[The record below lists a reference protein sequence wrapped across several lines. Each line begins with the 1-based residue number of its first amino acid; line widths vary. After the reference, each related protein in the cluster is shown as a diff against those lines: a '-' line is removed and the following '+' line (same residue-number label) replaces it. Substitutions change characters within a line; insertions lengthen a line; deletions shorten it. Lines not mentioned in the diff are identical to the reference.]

1 VTELI
6 RLIRVSLL
14 LRLIPSLLTFIA
26 VLATGN
32 TSFLLLVAISA
43 SASTA
48 LLASTWV
55 AQRRGWVTPR
65 HVRWLLVL
73 TIAAYAI
80 EMIAPLLAF
89 RYAMAH
95 HLIPTDAITMFD
107 AQSGVEAQSGRNSPL
122 IFILIPTVLGAWM
135 SGGRGA
141 LRWAGFAILINFL
154 GLAFLLI
161 DARSSGQTLAAVN
174 APFNGFGAF
183 LAQALVIA
191 MVCYFVGS
199 LADRQRAEHAELE
212 KASRLL
218 AEQSFVREQL
228 AVTRERM
235 SLSRDLHDT
244 VAHTLAAL
252 SVQMNAVA
260 AVLDGPQPAARRE
273 VERARSLVKEG
284 LDSTRQAISGMRNNQ
299 VGDLGLCA
307 ALRAQADALAERTD
321 LQVIFEC
328 SGPEFDLTDEVSNT
342 LFRIGQ
348 ESLNN
353 VERHSQAHIVHVGL
367 RFNDEQPKTITLV
380 VRDDGTGFDADAILD
395 QDRFGLLG
403 MRERAALID
412 AHLRVD
418 SAVGQG
424 TTVTMTWRAKG

>member
-1 VTELI
+1 MTEVI
-6 RLIRVSLL
+6 RLIRVSLV
-14 LRLIPSLLTFIA
+14 LRLIPSLAGLIA
-26 VLATGN
+26 LVATGN
-32 TSFLLLVAISA
+32 NNILLLVMFSALPSFLLLAGI
-43 SASTA
+43 
-48 LLASTWV
+48 WV
-55 AQRRGWVTPR
+55 AQRRSWVTPR
-65 HVRWLLVL
+65 HIRWMLIL
-73 TIAAYAI
+73 TILAYAI
-80 EMIAPLLAF
+80 EMIVPLLAF

-95 HLIPTDAITMFD
+95 HLIPTET
-107 AQSGVEAQSGRNSPL
+107 SGIFSAPGDIEARSGRSYPL
-122 IFILIPTVLGAWM
+122 LFILIPTVLGAWM

-154 GLAFLLI
+154 GLTLLLT
-161 DARSSGQTLAAVN
+161 DAALSGEILNAASV
-174 APFNGFGAF
+174 PFNDFGLF
-183 LAQALVIA
+183 LAQSLVIA
-191 MVCYFVGS
+191 IVCYFVGS

-273 VERARSLVKEG
+273 VERARVLVKDG
-284 LDSTRQAISGMRNNQ
+284 LESTRQAISGMRNNQ
-299 VGDLGLCA
+299 VADLGLRA
-307 ALRAQADALAERTD
+307 ALEGQAEALAQRTD
-321 LQVIFEC
+321 LQVVFEC

-353 VERHSQAHIVHVGL
+353 VERHSQAQTVHVNL
-367 RFNDEQPKTITLV
+367 RYADDAPRTVTLM

-424 TTVTMTWRAKG
+424 TSVTVTWRAAQ